1 MESSLFKI
9 DELSGKHTQKLVK
22 QALDTLPGVTSVSVN
37 QGTDRVAVDFD
48 STGVSHQKIKEKLI
62 QMGLGV
68 TAEAN
73 AQRDQPV
80 KENHRHK
87 KGKHPLAGDNPNQN
101 HNVKKEAQGPN
112 TKH

>member
-1 MESSLFKI
+1 MENSVFKI

-22 QALDTLPGVTSVSVN
+22 QALDTLPGVTSVSIQ
-37 QGTDRVAVDFD
+37 QGVDRVAVDFD

-68 TAEAN
+68 TAETS
-73 AQRDQPV
+73 DQHDRPV
-80 KENHRHK
+80 KENHGHK
-87 KGKHPLAGDNPNQN
+87 KGKNSLAGDNPNQN

-112 TKH
+112 TKR